1 MANQIT
7 IEQALE
13 LVEFEHGLAGWQI
26 KTVYDD
32 IYGDV
37 HGDVKGQVWGTI
49 GGRQWQFVDTPK
61 EKLKRLIEEGA
72 NKQEILK
79 ALDRLEDSDD

>member
-32 IYGDV
+32 VYGDV

-49 GGRQWQFVDTPK
+49 KGRQWQFVDTLK
-61 EKLKRLIEEGA
+61 EELKHLIKQGA
-72 NKQEILK
+72 DKDELLAAI
-79 ALDRLEDSDD
+79 DRLEDSDD